1 MLDLSRSFKPFA
13 LSLSIVAAL
22 SGCVYD
28 PYYYGPA
35 QHHSYL
41 PYYYPFYYDYY
52 FYPSA
57 RVYFNFSTGHY
68 YYPSG
73 KRWVRS
79 KFLPPH
85 IRLDSRERV
94 TTRIEGDKPYRQN
107 KQHIQKYKPRRDY
120 RSDPQI
126 NKKEQTRNLKS
137 YKQHQKKQEVYE
149 KEWNSR
155 QKKDKSS
162 KRKK

>member
-1 MLDLSRSFKPFA
+1 MDISRSFKPFA
-13 LSLSIVAAL
+13 LSLSIVFSL

-28 PYYYGPA
+28 PYYHGP
-35 QHHSYL
+35 SYHPYY

-52 FYPSA
+52 FYPSV

-73 KRWVRS
+73 KRWIRS
-79 KFLPPH
+79 KVLPPH

-94 TTRIEGDKPYRQN
+94 TTRIEGDKPYLKN
-107 KQHIQKYKPRRDY
+107 KQHIQKFQPRRDY

-126 NKKEQTRNLKS
+126 NRKEQLRNLKS
-137 YKQHQKKQEVYE
+137 YEQHQKKQKTYE
-149 KEWNSR
+149 KEWEKSR
-155 QKKDKSS
+155 RKKDK
-162 KRKK
+162 RPNR